1 MDERIVKQKRTR
13 TERVAK
19 SSAYSYC
26 GGKKEKKKTCS
37 GEDTKDMAR
46 QLLHKEVTPDANRPF
61 QQKLGI
67 KMG

>member
-26 GGKKEKKKTCS
+26 GGKKEKKRKKLVL
-37 GEDTKDMAR
+37 ER
-46 QLLHKEVTPDANRPF
+46 TPRIWPDNYS
-61 QQKLGI
+61 I
-67 KMG
+67 KRLPLMLIGHFSRN